1 MVWPHG
7 FDDLRAAAKRRVPRF
22 LFDYVDGG
30 SFSEGTLARNV
41 AAVHSVALRQRVL
54 NDVSQSDL
62 STSLFGQKLAMPL
75 MLAPVGMA
83 GMLRRRGEI
92 QAVRAADASGVPMV
106 MSTVA
111 LCSVDEVMAATGI
124 PFWFQLYVAKD
135 RGFVMDLLARVK
147 ALGCPVLFMTVDLPM
162 PGPRWRDQRS
172 GLSGPPGLLGQWRR
186 WTQVLAHPRWALD
199 VGLGGRPHTL
209 GNLAP
214 IMKGNVRL
222 NDFLSWSGR
231 NFDPSVTWKDLEF
244 IRSHW
249 DGPLVLKGIMDPED
263 ARRVADIGADGLV
276 VSNHGGRQLDGMIG
290 TAEALPAIAQAVGER
305 LTVLADGGV
314 RNGLDVLRML
324 ALGAKGVMIGR
335 AWAYALAAGGEE
347 GVRRML
353 AQFALELRSGLALT
367 GCDSIADVGPH
378 ILAYSP
384 EARRGP
390 API

>member
-7 FDDLRAAAKRRVPRF
+7 FNDLREAARHRLPRF

-30 SFSEGTLARNV
+30 SFAELALARNV
-41 AAVHSVALRQRVL
+41 AAVRAVTLRQRVL

-62 STSLFGQKLAMPL
+62 STSLFGQHLAMPL
-75 MLAPVGMA
+75 MLAPVGMG
-83 GMLRRRGEI
+83 GMLRKRGEI
-92 QAVRAADASGVPMV
+92 QAVRAAQANGVPMV

-111 LCSVDEVMAATGI
+111 LCSVEEVMAATQI

-135 RGFVMDLLARVK
+135 RGFVMDLLAKVK
-147 ALGCPVLFMTVDLPM
+147 ALGCPVLFMTVDLPT

-172 GLSGPPGLLGQWRR
+172 GLSGPPGLTGQWRR
-186 WTQVLAHPRWALD
+186 WSQILSHPGWALD

-209 GNLAP
+209 GNLVP

-222 NDFLSWSGR
+222 NDFLKWSGQ

-263 ARRVADIGADGLV
+263 ARRAADIGADGLV
-276 VSNHGGRQLDGMIG
+276 VSNHGGRQLDGTVG
-290 TAEALPAIAQAVGER
+290 TAEALPAIAQAVGDR

-314 RNGLDVLRML
+314 RNGLDVLRMM

-335 AWAYALAAGGEE
+335 AWAFALAAGGEQA
-347 GVRRML
+347 VSRML
-353 AQFALELRSGLALT
+353 EQFALELRSGLALT
-367 GCDSIADVGPH
+367 GCGSVADVGPH
-378 ILAYSP
+378 LLAKP
-384 EARRGP
+384 PLR
-390 API
+390 

>member
-7 FDDLRAAAKRRVPRF
+7 FEDLRAAARRRLPRF

-30 SFSEGTLARNV
+30 SFAELALARNV
-41 AAVHSVALRQRVL
+41 AAVRAVTLRQRVL

-62 STSLFGQKLAMPL
+62 STRLLGQDVAMPL

-83 GMLRRRGEI
+83 GMLRKRGEI
-92 QAVRAADASGVPMV
+92 QAVRAARAHGVPMV

-135 RGFVMDLLARVK
+135 RGFVMDLLAHVK
-147 ALGCPVLFMTVDLPM
+147 ALGCPVLFMTVDLPL

-172 GLSGPPGLLGQWRR
+172 GLSGPPGLVGQWRR
-186 WTQVLAHPRWALD
+186 WSQVATHPRWALD

-214 IMKGNVRL
+214 IMQGNVRL
-222 NDFLSWSGR
+222 ADFLSWSGR

-263 ARRVADIGADGLV
+263 ARRAADIGADGLV
-276 VSNHGGRQLDGMIG
+276 VSNHGGRQLDGTVG

-314 RNGLDVLRML
+314 RNGLDILRML
-324 ALGAKGVMIGR
+324 ALGARGVMIGR
-335 AWAYALAAGGEE
+335 AWAFALAAGGEA
-347 GVRRML
+347 GVARML
-353 AQFALELRSGLALT
+353 AQFAMELRAGLALT

-378 ILAYSP
+378 ILARP
-384 EARRGP
+384 P
-390 API
+390 AG

>member
-7 FDDLRAAAKRRVPRF
+7 FNDLREAARRRLPRF

-30 SFSEGTLARNV
+30 SFAELALARNV
-41 AAVHSVALRQRVL
+41 AAVRAVTLRQRVL

-62 STSLFGQKLAMPL
+62 STSLFGQHLAMPL
-75 MLAPVGMA
+75 MLAPVGMG
-83 GMLRRRGEI
+83 GMLRKRGEI
-92 QAVRAADASGVPMV
+92 QAVRAAQANGVPMV

-111 LCSVDEVMAATGI
+111 LCSVEEVMAATQI

-135 RGFVMDLLARVK
+135 RGFVMDLLAKVK
-147 ALGCPVLFMTVDLPM
+147 ALGCPVLFMTVDLPT

-172 GLSGPPGLLGQWRR
+172 GLSGPPGLTGQWRR
-186 WTQVLAHPRWALD
+186 WSQILRHPSWALD

-209 GNLAP
+209 GNLVP

-222 NDFLSWSGR
+222 NDFLKWSGQ

-263 ARRVADIGADGLV
+263 ARRAADIGADGLV
-276 VSNHGGRQLDGMIG
+276 VSNHGGRQLDGTVG
-290 TAEALPAIAQAVGER
+290 TAEALPAIAQAVGDR

-314 RNGLDVLRML
+314 RNGLDVLRMM

-335 AWAYALAAGGEE
+335 AWAFALAAGGEQA
-347 GVRRML
+347 VSRML
-353 AQFALELRSGLALT
+353 EQFALELRSGLALT
-367 GCDSIADVGPH
+367 GCGSVADVGPH
-378 ILAYSP
+378 LLAKP
-384 EARRGP
+384 PLR
-390 API
+390 

>member
-7 FDDLRAAAKRRVPRF
+7 FNDLREAARRRLPRF

-30 SFSEGTLARNV
+30 SFAELALARNV
-41 AAVHSVALRQRVL
+41 AAVRAVTLRQRVL

-62 STSLFGQKLAMPL
+62 STSLFGQHLAMPL
-75 MLAPVGMA
+75 MLAPVGMG
-83 GMLRRRGEI
+83 GMLRKRGEI
-92 QAVRAADASGVPMV
+92 QAVRAAQANGVPMV

-111 LCSVDEVMAATGI
+111 LCSVDEVMAATQI

-135 RGFVMDLLARVK
+135 RGFVMDLLAKVK
-147 ALGCPVLFMTVDLPM
+147 ALGCPALFMTVDLPT

-172 GLSGPPGLLGQWRR
+172 GLSGPPGLTGQWRR
-186 WTQVLAHPRWALD
+186 WSQILSHPGWALD

-209 GNLAP
+209 GNLVP

-222 NDFLSWSGR
+222 NDFLKWSGQ

-263 ARRVADIGADGLV
+263 ARRAADIGADGLV
-276 VSNHGGRQLDGMIG
+276 VSNHGGRQLDGTVG
-290 TAEALPAIAQAVGER
+290 TAEALPAIAQAVGDR

-314 RNGLDVLRML
+314 RNGLDVLRMM

-335 AWAYALAAGGEE
+335 AWAFALAAGGEQA
-347 GVRRML
+347 VSRML
-353 AQFALELRSGLALT
+353 EQFALELRSGLALT
-367 GCDSIADVGPH
+367 GCGSVADVGPH
-378 ILAYSP
+378 LLAKP
-384 EARRGP
+384 PLR
-390 API
+390 